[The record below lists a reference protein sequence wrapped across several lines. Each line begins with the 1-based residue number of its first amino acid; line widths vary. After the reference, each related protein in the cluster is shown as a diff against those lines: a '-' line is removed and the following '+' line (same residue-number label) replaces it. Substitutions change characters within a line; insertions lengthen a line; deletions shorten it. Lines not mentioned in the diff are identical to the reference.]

1 MTQKYYLKKKKDIFT
16 YLFIYF
22 FFGFGKCFRGGEVQ
36 ESHEFG
42 MLSGHLGCVWKHEF
56 GF

>member
-1 MTQKYYLKKKKDIFT
+1 MTQKYYLKKKIFSLF
-16 YLFIYF
+16 YLFIF